1 MSIHV
6 SADPASADPASI
18 DPGSADLGAWV
29 EKIRQ
34 GDPRVLARALSV
46 VENRGAEAENLLRAL
61 FPFSG
66 GSLRI
71 GVTGAPGAGKS
82 TLVNCLTTHLRK
94 QGRSVAVVAV
104 DPTSPYTGGAIL
116 GDRVRMQAHHDDP
129 GVFIRSM
136 ATRGILGGLAP
147 TTADVIV
154 TLEASGR
161 DVVIIETVGV
171 GQAEIEVVKL
181 ASTVALV
188 LTPSMGD
195 DVQTLKAGIMEIAD
209 VFVINKADQP
219 GADRVQGQLEALL
232 SLLPAEKA
240 TPPIVQTVASDN
252 KGVGE
257 LVDAL
262 SGLSSGSERAVTA
275 WKERLMTMIRQ
286 RLIERVVAE
295 TLDDAKIAEAAR
307 EVVGRRLNPYE
318 FVDEVIGQ
326 IGVAGQSRY

>member
-1 MSIHV
+1 VKLDASI
-6 SADPASADPASI
+6 DLASADFAPLH
-18 DPGSADLGAWV
+18 LGVWV

-46 VENRGAEAENLLRAL
+46 IENRAAQAESLPRAL
-61 FPFSG
+61 FPYSG

-71 GVTGAPGAGKS
+71 GITGAPGAGKS
-82 TLVNCLTTHLRK
+82 TLVNCLTRHLRR
-94 QGRSVAVVAV
+94 QGRSVAIVAV

-116 GDRVRMQAHHDDP
+116 GDRVRMQSHHDDP

-136 ATRGILGGLAP
+136 ATRGVLGGLAAA
-147 TTADVIV
+147 TADVIV

-181 ASTVALV
+181 ASAVALV
-188 LTPSMGD
+188 LTPAMGD

-209 VFVINKADQP
+209 LFVINKADQP
-219 GADRVQGQLEALL
+219 GADRIQGQLEALL
-232 SLLPAEKA
+232 SLLPADQVR
-240 TPPIVQTVASDN
+240 PPILQTVATGDQ
-252 KGVGE
+252 GVGE

-262 SGLSSGSERAVTA
+262 SALPSDSERAVTA
-275 WKERLMTMIRQ
+275 WKERLIAMMRQ

-295 TLDDAKIAEAAR
+295 TLDDAKIAAAAR
-307 EVVGRRLNPYE
+307 EVAERRLNPYE

-326 IGVAGQSRY
+326 VAAAAQSRH

>member
-1 MSIHV
+1 MSIQV
-6 SADPASADPASI
+6 SADPASI

-46 VENRGAEAENLLRAL
+46 IENRGAEAENLLRAL

-71 GVTGAPGAGKS
+71 GITGAPGAGKS
-82 TLVNCLTTHLRK
+82 TLVNCLTTYLRK

-181 ASTVALV
+181 ASAVALV

-209 VFVINKADQP
+209 LFVINKADQP

-232 SLLPAEKA
+232 SLLPAEQA
-240 TPPIVQTVASDN
+240 RPPIVQTVASDN
-252 KGVGE
+252 KGVAE

-262 SGLSSGSERAVTA
+262 SGLPSGSERAVTA

-295 TLDDAKIAEAAR
+295 TLDDAKIADAAR

-318 FVDEVIGQ
+318 FVDKVIGQ
-326 IGVAGQSRY
+326 VGVVG

>member
-1 MSIHV
+1 MKLDASI
-6 SADPASADPASI
+6 DLASADFAPLH
-18 DPGSADLGAWV
+18 LGAWV

-34 GDPRVLARALSV
+34 GDPRVLARALSII
-46 VENRGAEAENLLRAL
+46 ENRAAQAESLPRAL
-61 FPFSG
+61 FPYSG

-71 GVTGAPGAGKS
+71 GITGAPGAGKS
-82 TLVNCLTTHLRK
+82 TLVNCLTRHLRR
-94 QGRSVAVVAV
+94 QGRSVAIVAV

-116 GDRVRMQAHHDDP
+116 GDRVRMQSHHDDP

-136 ATRGILGGLAP
+136 ATRGVLGGLAAA
-147 TTADVIV
+147 TADVIV

-181 ASTVALV
+181 ASAVALV
-188 LTPSMGD
+188 LTPAMGD

-209 VFVINKADQP
+209 LFVINKADQP
-219 GADRVQGQLEALL
+219 GADRIQGQLEALL
-232 SLLPAEKA
+232 SLLPADQVR
-240 TPPIVQTVASDN
+240 PPILQTVATGDQ
-252 KGVGE
+252 GVGE

-262 SGLSSGSERAVTA
+262 SALPSDSERAVTA
-275 WKERLMTMIRQ
+275 WKERLIAMMRQ

-295 TLDDAKIAEAAR
+295 TLDDAKIAAAAR
-307 EVVGRRLNPYE
+307 EVAERRLNPYE

-326 IGVAGQSRY
+326 VAAAAQSRH

>member
-1 MSIHV
+1 MKLDASI
-6 SADPASADPASI
+6 DLASADFAPLH
-18 DPGSADLGAWV
+18 LGVWV

-46 VENRGAEAENLLRAL
+46 IENRAAQAESLPRAL
-61 FPFSG
+61 FPYSG

-71 GVTGAPGAGKS
+71 GITGAPGAGKS
-82 TLVNCLTTHLRK
+82 TLVNCLTRHLRR
-94 QGRSVAVVAV
+94 QGRSVAIVAV

-116 GDRVRMQAHHDDP
+116 GDRVRMQSHHDDP

-136 ATRGILGGLAP
+136 ATRGVLGGLAAA
-147 TTADVIV
+147 TADVIV

-181 ASTVALV
+181 ASAVALV
-188 LTPSMGD
+188 LTPAMGD

-209 VFVINKADQP
+209 LFVINKADQP
-219 GADRVQGQLEALL
+219 GADRIQGQLEALL
-232 SLLPAEKA
+232 SLLPADQVR
-240 TPPIVQTVASDN
+240 PPILQTVATGDQ
-252 KGVGE
+252 GVGE

-262 SGLSSGSERAVTA
+262 SALPSDSERAVTA
-275 WKERLMTMIRQ
+275 WKERLIAMMRQ

-295 TLDDAKIAEAAR
+295 TLDDAKIAAAAR
-307 EVVGRRLNPYE
+307 EVAERRLNPYE

-326 IGVAGQSRY
+326 VAAAAQSRH

>member
-1 MSIHV
+1 VKIDASI
-6 SADPASADPASI
+6 DLASADFAPLH
-18 DPGSADLGAWV
+18 LGAWV

-34 GDPRVLARALSV
+34 GDPRVLARALSII
-46 VENRGAEAENLLRAL
+46 ENRAAQAESLPRAL
-61 FPFSG
+61 FPYSG

-71 GVTGAPGAGKS
+71 GITGAPGAGKS
-82 TLVNCLTTHLRK
+82 TLVNCLTRHLRR
-94 QGRSVAVVAV
+94 QGRSVAIVAV

-116 GDRVRMQAHHDDP
+116 GDRVRMQSHHDDP

-136 ATRGILGGLAP
+136 ATRGVLGGLAAA
-147 TTADVIV
+147 TADVIV

-181 ASTVALV
+181 ASAVALV
-188 LTPSMGD
+188 LTPAMGD

-209 VFVINKADQP
+209 LFVINKADQP
-219 GADRVQGQLEALL
+219 GADRIQGQLEALL
-232 SLLPAEKA
+232 SLLPADQVR
-240 TPPIVQTVASDN
+240 PPILQTVATGDQ
-252 KGVGE
+252 GVGE

-262 SGLSSGSERAVTA
+262 SALPSDSERAVTA
-275 WKERLMTMIRQ
+275 WKERLIAMMRQ

-295 TLDDAKIAEAAR
+295 TLDDAKIAAAAR
-307 EVVGRRLNPYE
+307 EVAERRLNPYE

-326 IGVAGQSRY
+326 VAAAAQSRH

>member
-1 MSIHV
+1 M
-6 SADPASADPASI
+6 
-18 DPGSADLGAWV
+18 

-46 VENRGAEAENLLRAL
+46 IENRGAEAENLLRAL

-71 GVTGAPGAGKS
+71 GITGAPGAGKS
-82 TLVNCLTTHLRK
+82 TLVNCLTTHLRQ
-94 QGRSVAVVAV
+94 QGRSVAVVAA

-181 ASTVALV
+181 ASAVALV

-209 VFVINKADQP
+209 LFVINKADQP

-232 SLLPAEKA
+232 SLLPAEQA
-240 TPPIVQTVASDN
+240 RPPIVQTVASDN
-252 KGVGE
+252 KGVAE

-262 SGLSSGSERAVTA
+262 SGLPSGSERAVTA

-295 TLDDAKIAEAAR
+295 TLDDAKIADAAR

-318 FVDEVIGQ
+318 FVDKVIGQ
-326 IGVAGQSRY
+326 VGVVG

>member
-1 MSIHV
+1 MKIDASI
-6 SADPASADPASI
+6 DLASADFAPLH
-18 DPGSADLGAWV
+18 LGAWV

-34 GDPRVLARALSV
+34 GDSRVLARALSV
-46 VENRGAEAENLLRAL
+46 VENRGAQAENLLRAL

-71 GVTGAPGAGKS
+71 GITGAPGAGKS

-94 QGRSVAVVAV
+94 QGRSVAIVAV

-116 GDRVRMQAHHDDP
+116 GDRVRMQSHHDDP

-136 ATRGILGGLAP
+136 ATRGVLGGLAAA
-147 TTADVIV
+147 TADVIV

-171 GQAEIEVVKL
+171 GQAEIDVVKL
-181 ASTVALV
+181 ASAVALV

-209 VFVINKADQP
+209 LFVINKADQP
-219 GADRVQGQLEALL
+219 GADRVQGQLESLL
-232 SLLPAEKA
+232 SLLPAEQVR
-240 TPPIVQTVASDN
+240 PPIVQTVASGDQ
-252 KGVGE
+252 GVGE
-257 LVDAL
+257 LLDAL
-262 SGLSSGSERAVTA
+262 SALPSDSERAVTA
-275 WKERLMTMIRQ
+275 WKERLIAMMRQ

-307 EVVGRRLNPYE
+307 EVAERRLNPYE
-318 FVDEVIGQ
+318 FVDGVIGQ
-326 IGVAGQSRY
+326 VAAAVPSRH

>member
-1 MSIHV
+1 VKLDASI
-6 SADPASADPASI
+6 DLASADFAPLH
-18 DPGSADLGAWV
+18 LGVWV

-46 VENRGAEAENLLRAL
+46 IENRAAQAESLPRAL
-61 FPFSG
+61 FPYSG

-71 GVTGAPGAGKS
+71 GITGAPGAGKS
-82 TLVNCLTTHLRK
+82 TLVNCLTRHLRR
-94 QGRSVAVVAV
+94 QGRSVAIVAV

-116 GDRVRMQAHHDDP
+116 GDRVRMQSHHDDP

-136 ATRGILGGLAP
+136 ATRGVLGGLAAA
-147 TTADVIV
+147 TADVIV

-181 ASTVALV
+181 ASAVALV
-188 LTPSMGD
+188 LTPAMGD

-209 VFVINKADQP
+209 LFVINKADQP
-219 GADRVQGQLEALL
+219 GADRIQGQLEALL
-232 SLLPAEKA
+232 SLLPADQVR
-240 TPPIVQTVASDN
+240 PPILQTVATGDQ
-252 KGVGE
+252 GVGE

-262 SGLSSGSERAVTA
+262 SALPSDSERAVTA
-275 WKERLMTMIRQ
+275 WKERLIAMMRQ

-295 TLDDAKIAEAAR
+295 TLDDAKIAAAAR
-307 EVVGRRLNPYE
+307 EVAERRLNPYE

-326 IGVAGQSRY
+326 VAVAAQSRH

>member
-1 MSIHV
+1 M
-6 SADPASADPASI
+6 
-18 DPGSADLGAWV
+18 

-71 GVTGAPGAGKS
+71 GITGAPGAGKS

-240 TPPIVQTVASDN
+240 RPPIVQTVASDN

-326 IGVAGQSRY
+326 VGVAGQSRY

>member
-1 MSIHV
+1 VKIDASI
-6 SADPASADPASI
+6 DLASADFAPLH
-18 DPGSADLGAWV
+18 LGAWV

-34 GDPRVLARALSV
+34 GDSRVLARALSV
-46 VENRGAEAENLLRAL
+46 VENRGAQAENLLRAL

-71 GVTGAPGAGKS
+71 GITGAPGAGKS

-94 QGRSVAVVAV
+94 QGRSVAIVAV

-116 GDRVRMQAHHDDP
+116 GDRVRMQSHHDDP

-136 ATRGILGGLAP
+136 ATRGVLGGLAAA
-147 TTADVIV
+147 TADVIV

-171 GQAEIEVVKL
+171 GQAEIDVVKL
-181 ASTVALV
+181 ASAVALV

-209 VFVINKADQP
+209 LFVINKADQP
-219 GADRVQGQLEALL
+219 GADRVQGQLESLL
-232 SLLPAEKA
+232 SLLPAEQVR
-240 TPPIVQTVASDN
+240 PPIVQTVASGDQ
-252 KGVGE
+252 GVGE
-257 LVDAL
+257 LLDAL
-262 SGLSSGSERAVTA
+262 SALPSDSERAVTA
-275 WKERLMTMIRQ
+275 WKERLIAMMRQ

-307 EVVGRRLNPYE
+307 EVAERRLNPYE
-318 FVDEVIGQ
+318 FVDGVIGQ
-326 IGVAGQSRY
+326 VAAAVPSRH